1 VPRFESQFV
10 LHLLDKR
17 SIPNCNGFAPV
28 SRAREL
34 TRERFFDPSLMD
46 SLKLFYVG
54 ESATLNVSGFAT
66 LIMRRFR
73 STARKRSETSK

>member
-17 SIPNCNGFAPV
+17 CIPNGNGFAPV

-34 TRERFFDPSLMD
+34 TRERFFDPSLMG

-54 ESATLNVSGFAT
+54 ESALLTVSGFAT
-66 LIMRRFR
+66 LIVRRFL